1 MSKTTDVS
9 GYAPVAR
16 ADSSVAPSNW
26 FAGQI
31 HKNPKKI
38 RLMLVD
44 DHPLVREGIRAVLE
58 AKPDMTVVAEAA
70 NGREAVRLAGKLR
83 PDVVIMDLAMPLLNG
98 VEAIRQIRKQNP
110 EIKVLVLSG
119 YGDREFVRQVAEV
132 GAAGFLLKK
141 DAADILPAAVR
152 EASEGQM
159 YRGTLMDVSTAKYFR
174 PTAQRCAQ
182 GATGRDVL
190 TSREVEVV
198 QLVAEGVPNKGIAA
212 ELGISI
218 KTVDKYR
225 QLIMYK
231 LDVHEVAGLTRY
243 AIAKGMIT
251 TGGMEAM
258 TGGRPSRFQQ
268 NPL

>member
-1 MSKTTDVS
+1 
-9 GYAPVAR
+9 
-16 ADSSVAPSNW
+16 
-26 FAGQI
+26 
-31 HKNPKKI
+31 
-38 RLMLVD
+38 
-44 DHPLVREGIRAVLE
+44 VREGIRAVLE
-58 AKPDMTVVAEAA
+58 AKPDMTVVAEAH
-70 NGREAVRLAGKLR
+70 NGREAVRLARKLR

-119 YGDREFVRQVAEV
+119 YNDREYVRQAAEV

-159 YRGTLMDVSTAKYFR
+159 HCGTVMDSSMAKYFR

-198 QLVAEGVPNKGIAA
+198 QLVAEGVPNKGIAS

-243 AIAKGMIT
+243 AIAKGIIS

-258 TGGRPSRFQQ
+258 TGGGP
-268 NPL
+268 

>member
-1 MSKTTDVS
+1 
-9 GYAPVAR
+9 
-16 ADSSVAPSNW
+16 
-26 FAGQI
+26 
-31 HKNPKKI
+31 
-38 RLMLVD
+38 MLVD
-44 DHPLVREGIRAVLE
+44 DHPVVREGIRAVLE
-58 AKPDMTVVAEAA
+58 AKPDMTVVAEAG

-83 PDVVIMDLAMPLLNG
+83 PDVVIMDLSMPLLNG

-119 YGDREFVRQVAEV
+119 YGDREYVRQVAEV
-132 GAAGFLLKK
+132 GAVGFLLKK

-159 YRGTLMDVSTAKYFR
+159 YRGTLMDGSTAKYFR

-243 AIAKGMIT
+243 AIAKGMIMT
-251 TGGMEAM
+251 DGMEAM
-258 TGGRPSRFQQ
+258 TGGGPMRFQQ